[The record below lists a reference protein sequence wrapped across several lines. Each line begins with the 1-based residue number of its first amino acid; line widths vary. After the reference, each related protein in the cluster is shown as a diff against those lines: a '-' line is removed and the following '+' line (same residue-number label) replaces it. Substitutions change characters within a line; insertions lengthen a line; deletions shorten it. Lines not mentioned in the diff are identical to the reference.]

1 MRVSVEVLSWE
12 WEVPLSSGT
21 GDELRE
27 EETML
32 ANPSAAAFGV
42 RGTWVSTGPVACA
55 K

>member
-27 EETML
+27 EDTML
-32 ANPSAAAFGV
+32 ANPSAAAYGV
-42 RGTWVSTGPVACA
+42 RGNVG
-55 K
+55 